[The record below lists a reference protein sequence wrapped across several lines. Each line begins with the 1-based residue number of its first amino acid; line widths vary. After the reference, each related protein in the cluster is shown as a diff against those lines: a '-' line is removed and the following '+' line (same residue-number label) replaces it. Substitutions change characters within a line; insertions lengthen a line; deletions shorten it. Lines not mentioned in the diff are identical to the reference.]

1 MDDKYTKAMMDNAQ
15 LDNEKQMLRYE
26 VDLLKDR
33 LEDLSEEHI
42 ELQREHKDKCRVSQR
57 EHTDKCRVSHRSTT

>member
-1 MDDKYTKAMMDNAQ
+1 MMDNAQ

-33 LEDLSEEHI
+33 LEDLSEEHL
-42 ELQREHKDKCRVSQR
+42 ELQREHKDKCRVGG
-57 EHTDKCRVSHRSTT
+57 HVWLSTSVLC